1 MYTRVSQRGKKT
13 AMGNHDA
20 NNDTPGLR
28 VGVMYDCRRTPDS
41 ALSMTDVYAATIDQA
56 VLADELGFDHV
67 WFTEHHF
74 LEDGYLPA
82 FQPLAG
88 AIAARTNNI
97 RISTDIALLP
107 LYHPIRLAEEMAI
120 LDHISNGRME
130 LGIGMGY
137 VPAEFKAF
145 GVPLKNRVSMTEEG
159 IDILR
164 LAWGDGPF
172 SYEGKRYTLTDVD
185 VHPKP
190 VQPGGPPLWIAA
202 MSTPGAM
209 RAARFGTHLLP
220 QGKRSEVL
228 DPYREAL
235 EADGRDPAKQRYGII
250 RSIYVTDDKE
260 RDWPML
266 RAAERFRMSVYDTF
280 MADTPDTYAWGDPDA
295 IPQGVI
301 VGSVD
306 ECVEKL
312 GSFIDDYGITD
323 IASSGLPPG
332 IDPSFM
338 ATNLE
343 RLATEVLPQ
352 LR

>member
-1 MYTRVSQRGKKT
+1 
-13 AMGNHDA
+13 
-20 NNDTPGLR
+20 
-28 VGVMYDCRRTPDS
+28 MYDCRRTPNGP
-41 ALSMTDVYAATIDQA
+41 LTMTDVYAATLDQT
-56 VLADELGFDHV
+56 VLADRLGFDHV

-88 AIAARTNNI
+88 AIAARTERI

-107 LYHPIRLAEEMAI
+107 LYHPIRLAEEMAV

-137 VPAEFKAF
+137 VPEEFKAF

-164 LAWGDGPF
+164 LAWSDGPF
-172 SYEGKRYTLTDVD
+172 SYHGKRYTLDDVD

-202 MSTPGAM
+202 MSEAGAL

-220 QGKRSEVL
+220 QGNRDQVL
-228 DPYREAL
+228 DPYRAAVA
-235 EADGRDPAKQRYGII
+235 ADGRDPIQYRAGII
-250 RSIYVTDDKE
+250 RSFYVSDDRE
-260 RDWPML
+260 RDWPVL
-266 RAAERFRMSVYDTF
+266 REAERFRMKIYNKF
-280 MADTPDTYAWGDPDA
+280 MASTPDDYGWRQEGG
-295 IPQGVI
+295 IPQGAFMGTAAECIDEI
-301 VGSVD
+301 V
-306 ECVEKL
+306 
-312 GSFIDDYGITD
+312 SFATEFGVTD

-332 IDPSFM
+332 VDPEFM
-338 ATNLE
+338 NTNLE
-343 RLATEVLPQ
+343 RLAAEVLPEVRAR
-352 LR
+352 LAVGGPANRS